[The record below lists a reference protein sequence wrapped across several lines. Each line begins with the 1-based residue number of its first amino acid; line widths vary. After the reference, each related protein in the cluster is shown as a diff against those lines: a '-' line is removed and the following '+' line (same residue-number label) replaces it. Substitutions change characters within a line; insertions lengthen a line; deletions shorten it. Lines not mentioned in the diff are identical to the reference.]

1 MAGTFDTLKAARE
14 LEAAGIERRQAE
26 AITETARE
34 AAAADRTQLAT
45 KAELYRALLL
55 QAGIIIAAV
64 VALLKL
70 LP

>member
-1 MAGTFDTLKAARE
+1 MAETFDTLKAARV

-26 AITETARE
+26 AIAETARE
-34 AAAADRTQLAT
+34 AAGADRAQLAT

-55 QAGIIIAAV
+55 QAGVIIAAV